1 MTQTM
6 AILRYLGNK
15 YGLALETLEEK
26 RRADLVAEQLLDLRN
41 GFVRMC
47 YADNHVRRMSK
58 RTVMRRYHMVSSR
71 SVNDLIV
78 LL

>member
-47 YADNHVRRMSK
+47 YADNHVR
-58 RTVMRRYHMVSSR
+58 
-71 SVNDLIV
+71 
-78 LL
+78 